1 MKRILMLTIFIISM
15 PVLAISCDICGCG
28 PGNNYIGI
36 LPEFQKHI
44 VGLRYRNNSMITH
57 LGVGGI
63 NTPLTTKEQY
73 NIAEAWGGWNITERI
88 RIMASVPYSFNSKE
102 NQGVTETKNG
112 IGDIS
117 ILGFY
122 EIINSRKT
130 IINKNGKS
138 RQLVQSLWIGGGTKL
153 ATGKY
158 VASDKSEAN
167 QSANLF
173 QLGTGSYDFNLNAMY
188 DIRLQDAGINVSGNY
203 KINTANK
210 YDYQYGNKLN
220 VNSQL
225 YYKFRTKKDR
235 MIAPN
240 IGAQYEKSQQDWDET
255 ITVFASGGYAVLG
268 TVGVETAFSKYAV
281 GANFQTPLS
290 QNLGNGIV
298 KSKDRF
304 MIHFSMAL

>member
-1 MKRILMLTIFIISM
+1 MKRILLLTVFIISI
-15 PVLAISCDICGCG
+15 PVLCISCDICGSG

-44 VGLRYRNNSMITH
+44 VGIRYRNNSIKTH
-57 LGVGGI
+57 LGIDGI
-63 NTPLTTKEQY
+63 TTPLTTNEQY
-73 NIAEAWGGWNITERI
+73 HITEFWAGWNITEKVRL
-88 RIMASVPYSFNSKE
+88 MATMPYSFNSKE
-102 NQGVTETKNG
+102 NQGVKETKNG
-112 IGDIS
+112 IGDVS

-122 EIINSRKT
+122 QLLNNRKT
-130 IINKNGKS
+130 IINKKGKS
-138 RQLVQSLWIGGGTKL
+138 NLLVQSLWIGGGTKL

-158 VASDKSEAN
+158 IASDKSEAN

-173 QLGTGSYDFNLNAMY
+173 QLGSGSYDFNLNVMY

-220 VNSQL
+220 VNSQI
-225 YYKFRTKKDR
+225 YYKFRTKNKR

-240 IGAQYEKSQQDWDET
+240 IGVQYEKSQQDWDEN
-255 ITVFASGGYAVLG
+255 IKVFASGGDAILG
-268 TVGVETAFSKYAV
+268 TVGLETGFKKYAV
-281 GANFQTPLS
+281 GANYQTPLS

-298 KSKDRF
+298 KSKNRF
-304 MIHFSMAL
+304 MIHFSVVL

>member
-1 MKRILMLTIFIISM
+1 MKRILLLTVLIIAIQI
-15 PVLAISCDICGCG
+15 PAISCDICGCG

-44 VGLRYRNNSMITH
+44 AGIRYRNNSMRTH
-57 LGVGGI
+57 LGVGGV
-63 NTPLTTKEQY
+63 NTPLTTNEQY
-73 NIAEAWGGWNITERI
+73 NIIEAWGGWNITGNI
-88 RIMASVPYSFNSKE
+88 RLMASVPYSFNSKE
-102 NQGVTETKNG
+102 NLGIKENKNG

-122 EIINSRKT
+122 QLVNHRKT
-130 IINKNGKS
+130 ITGKNGKS
-138 RQLVQSLWIGGGTKL
+138 KLLVQSLWIGGGTKL

-158 VASDKSEAN
+158 IAADKSATN

-188 DIRLQDAGINVSGNY
+188 DIRLQDIGINLNGNY
-203 KINTANK
+203 KINTANR
-210 YDYQYGNKLN
+210 YNYQYGNKLN

-225 YYKFRTKKDR
+225 YYKFRTKKDL

-240 IGAQYEKSQQDWDET
+240 IGTQYEKSQKDLDET
-255 ITVFASGGYAVLG
+255 LKVFASGGYAFLG
-268 TVGVETAFSKYAV
+268 TIGIETAFSKYAV

-304 MIHFSMAL
+304 MLHFSVAL